1 MQPINQNKFEIP
13 GLELCY
19 VFLNPIQ
26 LMTGIQNKLQITKLD
41 FFFIISIYLSVW
53 RPRCVSR
60 KVCVPLTNIV
70 GDQTWL
76 M

>member
-41 FFFIISIYLSVW
+41 FFLLFQFIW
-53 RPRCVSR
+53 VSGAQG
-60 KVCVPLTNIV
+60 VCLEKYVSLWQI
-70 GDQTWL
+70 
-76 M
+76 